1 MSVSN
6 EKIGHSMADNLPLI
20 SIIFLSFC
28 YVASSFDEVSF
39 LQCFSLQANSTS
51 KTTTTRDDPTYTSL
65 LQSTIQNLRFL
76 NTSIPDPQLIVSPI
90 HPSHI
95 QAAIVCS
102 QKHGVRMRVR
112 SGGHDYEGL
121 SYVSEVPFI
130 LIDPM
135 NMRSVAVDVEQE
147 SAWVESGA
155 TIGELYYEISQKSEV
170 LGFSAG
176 TCPTVGVGG
185 HVSGGGFGRI
195 SRKYGLASDN
205 VIDAKMVD
213 VNGKVLDRKSMGED
227 LFWAIRGGGG
237 ASFGVIFA
245 WKMKLVHVPPTVT
258 VFELEKNIEENATM
272 LLYKW
277 QNIAHKLQED
287 LLLDAYIGVV
297 TPSSSLA
304 NKTINISFRALYL
317 GGIEKILPLIQ
328 ESFPELGLTRE
339 SCMEMSWIQS
349 VLYFRGFSQDESTRV
364 LLNRTQPSKSF
375 YKAKSDYVTTPIPET
390 ALQGLW
396 SKLIEYETCYM
407 ILSPYGGVMSQIS
420 DSETPFPHR
429 SGNMYKIQYMV
440 TWDSEEESSQ
450 HINWM
455 RELYD
460 YMAPYV
466 SRFPR
471 AAFLNYRDLDLGR
484 NNNDNNTSYAEAS
497 VWGLKYFKSN
507 FRRLA
512 EVKTASDPTNFFR
525 NEQSIPVL
533 SPRSR

>member
-1 MSVSN
+1 
-6 EKIGHSMADNLPLI
+6 
-20 SIIFLSFC
+20 
-28 YVASSFDEVSF
+28 
-39 LQCFSLQANSTS
+39 
-51 KTTTTRDDPTYTSL
+51 
-65 LQSTIQNLRFL
+65 
-76 NTSIPDPQLIVSPI
+76 
-90 HPSHI
+90 
-95 QAAIVCS
+95 
-102 QKHGVRMRVR
+102 
-112 SGGHDYEGL
+112 
-121 SYVSEVPFI
+121 
-130 LIDPM
+130 M
-135 NMRSVAVDVEQE
+135 NMRSVEVDVEHE

-155 TIGELYYEISQKSEV
+155 TIGELYYEISQKSKV

-185 HVSGGGFGRI
+185 HVSGGGFGDFSKR
-195 SRKYGLASDN
+195 
-205 VIDAKMVD
+205 
-213 VNGKVLDRKSMGED
+213 
-227 LFWAIRGGGG
+227 
-237 ASFGVIFA
+237 
-245 WKMKLVHVPPTVT
+245 
-258 VFELEKNIEENATM
+258 
-272 LLYKW
+272 
-277 QNIAHKLQED
+277 
-287 LLLDAYIGVV
+287 
-297 TPSSSLA
+297 
-304 NKTINISFRALYL
+304 
-317 GGIEKILPLIQ
+317 
-328 ESFPELGLTRE
+328 
-339 SCMEMSWIQS
+339 
-349 VLYFRGFSQDESTRV
+349 FSQDESTRV

-375 YKAKSDYVTTPIPET
+375 YKAKSDYVTTPIPEK

-396 SKLIEYETCYM
+396 SRLIEYETFYM

-429 SGNMYKIQYMV
+429 SGNMYKIQYML

-484 NNNDNNTSYAEAS
+484 NNNDNSTSYAEAS

-512 EVKTASDPTNFFR
+512 EVKTASDPTNFFQ

>member
-6 EKIGHSMADNLPLI
+6 EKIEHSIADNLPLI

-76 NTSIPDPQLIVSPI
+76 NTSTPDPQLIVSPI

-102 QKHGVRMRVR
+102 QKHGVWVQVR

-121 SYVSEVPFI
+121 SYISKVPFI
-130 LIDPM
+130 LIDLM
-135 NMRSVAVDVEQE
+135 NMRSVEVDVEHE

-155 TIGELYYEISQKSEV
+155 TIGELCYEISQKSKV

-185 HVSGGGFGRI
+185 HVSRGGFGRI

-227 LFWAIRGGGG
+227 PSWAVRGGGG

-245 WKMKLVHVPPTVT
+245 WKIKLVHVPSTVT
-258 VFELEKNIEENATM
+258 VVELEKNIEENATM

-349 VLYFRGFSQDESTRV
+349 VLYFRGFSQDES
-364 LLNRTQPSKSF
+364 P
-375 YKAKSDYVTTPIPET
+375 
-390 ALQGLW
+390 
-396 SKLIEYETCYM
+396 
-407 ILSPYGGVMSQIS
+407 
-420 DSETPFPHR
+420 
-429 SGNMYKIQYMV
+429 
-440 TWDSEEESSQ
+440 
-450 HINWM
+450 
-455 RELYD
+455 
-460 YMAPYV
+460 
-466 SRFPR
+466 
-471 AAFLNYRDLDLGR
+471 
-484 NNNDNNTSYAEAS
+484 
-497 VWGLKYFKSN
+497 
-507 FRRLA
+507 
-512 EVKTASDPTNFFR
+512 
-525 NEQSIPVL
+525 
-533 SPRSR
+533 